1 MGLGMLC
8 PGGIQIPFARG
19 PAAIEWSGVR
29 FVGVD
34 MRFLML
40 FLVNESLFGL
50 VWN

>member
-8 PGGIQIPFARG
+8 PGGIQIPFEKG
-19 PAAIEWSGVR
+19 PAAIEWSEVR

-40 FLVNESLFGL
+40 FLVSVSLF
-50 VWN
+50 WFFCN